1 MLRAHRQAW
10 AWQDEWVGFSMEDI
24 REYERQTQVMLAKK
38 MAGEENGDDD
48 EEEEDD
54 RSLASDVSDIP
65 MIKEPPLV
73 KEQPPS
79 PEPSSDEEEVKST
92 VDRDRS
98 QSIQLVQSKFGSKGA
113 LHSPIGSAHSFDLQV
128 RIVIRNLVSRFQFV
142 TQFC

>member
-10 AWQDEWVGFSMEDI
+10 AWQDEWVGLSMEDI

-38 MAGEENGDDD
+38 MAGEDNGDDD
-48 EEEEDD
+48 EDDD

-65 MIKEPPLV
+65 MIKEPPVV

-79 PEPSSDEEEVKST
+79 AEASSDEEEVKTT

-113 LHSPIGSAHSFDLQV
+113 LHSPVGSAHSFDLQV
-128 RIVIRNLVSRFQFV
+128 RTIHS
-142 TQFC
+142 